1 MWNLIEKSSLKLG
14 LISQKCQVLRDS
26 SRLHMHS
33 INAHVWY
40 LPTGLMIALSQKHN
54 DNSIRFVGLIC
65 ASPDWGRPLK
75 SPVERSRQIFSSNS
89 IPCSFAQ
96 ALKPL
101 YRHGTGIVDN
111 YEFLKFL
118 EIPGLGNKN
127 YIFVKKLKFPLSGK
141 WHADTAGRYV

>member
-1 MWNLIEKSSLKLG
+1 LWG
-14 LISQKCQVLRDS
+14 LSVR
-26 SRLHMHS
+26 R
-33 INAHVWY
+33 
-40 LPTGLMIALSQKHN
+40 PTGGGLLKALLKGHG
-54 DNSIRFVGLIC
+54 RFF
-65 ASPDWGRPLK
+65 P
-75 SPVERSRQIFSSNS
+75 SNS

-141 WHADTAGRYV
+141 